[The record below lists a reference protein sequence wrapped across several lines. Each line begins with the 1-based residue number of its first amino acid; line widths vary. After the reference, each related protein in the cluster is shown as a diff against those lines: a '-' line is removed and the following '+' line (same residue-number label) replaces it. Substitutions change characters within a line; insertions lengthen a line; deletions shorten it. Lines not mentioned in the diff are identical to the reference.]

1 MNVKSTILNQ
11 RLHSPIV
18 RASLTLAGAAL
29 WIGLAVSADAA
40 DRPSL
45 LANGD
50 LETADARHT
59 DLPAGFKPGRIGKH
73 DAEMKWASPGYKS
86 KRCIAVRTKDSTGLG
101 YWQTLVTVKPK
112 TNYTISLYYRTRY
125 AEPAA
130 TPGSGN
136 PLYNQGRPGGPN
148 LELGMLPDDLSD
160 AGKPAPWSD
169 IGIALHPVGGLF
181 LPLATEWSPFQH
193 TFTTRTGQTKLIV
206 KLRLCH
212 YAQEVWFDNV
222 SLVEGATPSLELPA
236 DPLWVR
242 HDTTP
247 PAVFRPSPSPNSS
260 AAGDTEIRV
269 MFQEQGIGIDLS
281 KAKVLLDG
289 ADVTARAIITADGL
303 TLPPAEPLTPGTHRV
318 KVTVADAAR
327 NRSNTLAWQF
337 GVGKTLNNRLVAK
350 LDSTR
355 LNGEPFF
362 PIGIYA
368 YACHPGD
375 GRFREDHLEQAADAG
390 FNIVFNTI
398 ETRQGLDKELAHG
411 IMGTL
416 NITASLK
423 NCTNPAAAQAAL
435 FEKGQGRFADHP
447 CVIAFW
453 ADDPENI
460 EDTKATAISDTT
472 IAKMQNA
479 RTALKERFPDIPSI
493 FAISNLPRLKPAM
506 PYGDI
511 LLSYRYAVPHY
522 HPIKINGYTIAIC
535 RTMVPDKPLWFLSQ
549 AFDLG
554 YGSRFKLPKPI
565 RPTPDEVRAMA
576 FYSLVCGING
586 YALYAN
592 HVNVEDYPEHWAAA
606 LDIAKRIRQIA
617 EPLTAGRDVRTA
629 RLKEGPY
636 AGSIFYREIKLD
648 GRHTLIAVNMSA
660 GAVAVTWQ
668 FGQPVRTAV
677 LFESRTM
684 KKATDTVSDVF
695 DPWGVHIYQW

>member
-1 MNVKSTILNQ
+1 MNMKSTISDQ
-11 RLHSPIV
+11 RLHSSIMH
-18 RASLTLAGAAL
+18 ASLALAGAAL
-29 WIGLAVSADAA
+29 WIVLAASADGA
-40 DRPSL
+40 DQPSL

-50 LETADARHT
+50 LETADAQRT

-73 DAEMKWASPGYKS
+73 DAEMTWASPGYKS
-86 KRCIAVRTKDSTGLG
+86 NRCIAVRTTDSSGLG
-101 YWQTLVTVKPK
+101 YWQAMAAVKP
-112 TNYTISLYYRTRY
+112 TTTYTISLYYRTAY

-130 TPGSGN
+130 TAGAGN
-136 PLYNQGRPGGPN
+136 LLYNQGRPGGPN

-160 AGKPAPWSD
+160 SGKPAPWSD

-181 LPLATEWSPFQH
+181 LPLATEWSPFRY

-212 YAQEVWFDNV
+212 YAQKVWFDKV
-222 SLVEGATPSLELPA
+222 SLVEGATPSPELLA
-236 DPLWVR
+236 DPLWVQY
-242 HDTTP
+242 DTTP

-260 AAGDTEIRV
+260 VAGDTEISV
-269 MFQEQGIGIDLS
+269 MFGEKGTGIDVNTAEILF
-281 KAKVLLDG
+281 DG
-289 ADVTARAIITADGL
+289 VDVTARAIVTADGL
-303 TLPPAEPLTPGTHRV
+303 TLPAAEPLTPGRHSV
-318 KVTVADAAR
+318 KVTVADAAG
-327 NRSNTLAWQF
+327 NRGNTLAWQF

-368 YACHPGD
+368 YACHPDD

-398 ETRQGLDKELAHG
+398 EKRQGLDKELAHG

-416 NITASLK
+416 NITGGLN
-423 NCTNPAAAQAAL
+423 NCTSPAAAQAAL
-435 FEKGQGRFADHP
+435 FEKGQGRLADHP

-460 EDTKATAISDTT
+460 EDTKATPISDTT

-479 RTALKERFPDIPSI
+479 RTALKDRFPYIPSV
-493 FAISNLPRLKPAM
+493 FAISNLPRLRPAM

-522 HPIKINGYTIAIC
+522 HPMKINGYTIAAC

-554 YGSRFKLPKPI
+554 YGSRFKLAEPM
-565 RPTPDEVRAMA
+565 RPTPEEVRAMA
-576 FYSLVCGING
+576 FYGLVCGING

-592 HVNVEDYPEHWAAA
+592 YLNAKDYPEHWTAA
-606 LDIAKRIRQIA
+606 LDIAKHIRHIA
-617 EPLTAGRDVRTA
+617 EPLTVGEDVRTVH
-629 RLKEGPY
+629 LKEGPG
-636 AGSIFYREIKLD
+636 AGSIFCRELKLD

-660 GAVAVTWQ
+660 GAVPVTWR
-668 FGQPVRTAV
+668 FGQPVRMAV
-677 LFESRTM
+677 MFENRTM
-684 KKATDTVSDVF
+684 KKAADTVSDVF
-695 DPWGVHIYQW
+695 DPWGVRIYQW